1 MHFLS
6 VKQKIKM
13 NLPLDDTFFAQIF
26 IAGHGLDVVDVD
38 LASGQLRLESLVLL
52 LQVLDQLLRR
62 VLVHRRLRL
71 DLLGSIS

>member
-1 MHFLS
+1 MHLS
-6 VKQKIKM
+6 VTQKIKM
-13 NLPLDDTFFAQIF
+13 NSPLDDTFFAQIF

-62 VLVHRRLRL
+62 VLVYRRLRL

>member
-1 MHFLS
+1 MHLS
-6 VKQKIKM
+6 VTQKIKM
-13 NLPLDDTFFAQIF
+13 NSPLDDTFFAQIF

-62 VLVHRRLRL
+62 VLVHRRLCL

>member
-1 MHFLS
+1 
-6 VKQKIKM
+6 M
-13 NLPLDDTFFAQIF
+13 NSPLDDTFFAQIF

-52 LQVLDQLLRR
+52 LQVLDQLLCR

>member
-1 MHFLS
+1 
-6 VKQKIKM
+6 M
-13 NLPLDDTFFAQIF
+13 NSPLDDTFFAQIF

-62 VLVHRRLRL
+62 VLVYCRLRL
-71 DLLGSIS
+71 DLLGAIS

>member
-1 MHFLS
+1 
-6 VKQKIKM
+6 M
-13 NLPLDDTFFAQIF
+13 NSPLDDTFFAQIF

-62 VLVHRRLRL
+62 VLVYRRLRL